1 MLAYFCPYMQDKLCH
16 ENAEYYRHADETQPD
31 KHGYLVVKARTGF
44 TGPCSKGGPCGLCM
58 KQVLVTGLLKTLV
71 SLNHW

>member
-44 TGPCSKGGPCGLCM
+44 TGPCSKGGPCGHCM